1 MIKAYEMK
9 ITICLRVT
17 KHVASMG
24 HAKTVITKCYFG
36 LLPGAC
42 LCMRQKHIIYRPVGT
57 IKLYKNHS
65 EDAYT
70 PKQNFELVL
79 QHLI

>member
-1 MIKAYEMK
+1 MK
-9 ITICLRVT
+9 ITTCLRVT
-17 KHVASMG
+17 KHVAFMG

-36 LLPGAC
+36 RFAPWGLPMHAS
-42 LCMRQKHIIYRPVGT
+42 KHIIYRPVGT